1 MKTSSKEKALW
12 LLEQLVPGTGV
23 NNLGLGLQVSGRLR
37 PDALR
42 AALAIVAGRFE
53 VLRTVYRTAGAD
65 LVKEVVPAGEFAVE
79 IEPLDLSG
87 GSLEGDLTAFAD
99 RPFRF
104 DGRPLVRVGFATHPD
119 GDVLCVAVHHLVFD
133 MVSVGLFLQ
142 AFIPVYDAVAAGR
155 PVPAQATVPAPALA
169 EPEPRPADLA
179 YWREVLEGFQPG
191 GLDLWCGTP
200 RGRQPKLAGE
210 SASRA
215 LSAGAQQAV
224 VQLQRAVRAP
234 LGAVMLAAYAAL
246 LASHGAGPDLVV
258 GSPVNVRGANTA
270 AIGYHVNVVPIR
282 IRVDLAEGFRAL
294 ARQAR
299 DAFLGAMAHAD
310 TPVDELTGELA
321 GIGTSWQTQLFRHLF
336 NFLPQAPA
344 VELSVDGMAARVL
357 TVENPHS
364 KFDLELVGSPSRAEV
379 VFRYSE
385 TLARAD
391 VEAMLDRFDALLV
404 AAAQDPDRPLGE
416 TAGWSDADRRITG
429 RAHGTAAPTA
439 HPTVLAAFRSWVART
454 PAAPAVIDGE
464 RTVSYRQLDA
474 TAAAVRALLADA
486 GVRAGDTVAVAAP
499 RGEAIAAV
507 LGVWRAGAVCLPL
520 DPGHDPSWLTRQL
533 THARVKAVLTG
544 TGVQL
549 PADDDLPP
557 ALPLADAP
565 APGPAAPEEA
575 GEPTAPACL
584 IHTCGEAGQP
594 VATVLSHAGIAD
606 TVGHF
611 AAELGVGPG
620 SGVPALAAPATF
632 DALFDVFLALS
643 AGGHCVVVPDAA
655 RTDAAA
661 LRSAAGR
668 HDVTVAVVPP
678 GTPARILADLADQLP
693 GLTVLADGDELSAGT
708 AGRLLAAGCRLH
720 CGYGTPQTTGWAL
733 SGRLDDPDEPP
744 RGRPVANTR
753 AYVAAPDGRELPIGL
768 RGELRL
774 AGTGLALSDPD
785 DPAFPTDPRYGR
797 HHRTGELARRR
808 PDGTVEWLG
817 RMDRQV
823 ATGDGPV
830 DLGHVE
836 AVLLGHPGVTA
847 AAALAVPQ
855 PGGGDTVVA
864 FAETPMPTPTSTDA
878 DAAADGPAA
887 PGVPGQ
893 VVRLAELPR
902 TPDGRPD
909 RDALLAIARKALDQ
923 GTDQQDQAA
932 DDALVRDLVEIW
944 GQLLT
949 VEATAQTDFF
959 ASGGHSL
966 LAAVLAQKIEELT
979 GTSLE
984 LGEVFKHPTPT
995 ALAARLRA

>member
-53 VLRTVYRTAGAD
+53 VLRTVYRTTGAD
-65 LVKEVVPAGEFAVE
+65 LVKEVVPADGFAVE
-79 IEPLDLSG
+79 IEPLALSG
-87 GSLEGDLTAFAD
+87 GSLEGDLTAFTD
-99 RPFRF
+99 RPFAL
-104 DGRPLVRVGFATHPD
+104 DGRPLVRVGLAAHPD

-133 MVSVGLFLQ
+133 MVSVALFLQ
-142 AFIPVYDAVAAGR
+142 AFIPVYDAIAAGR
-155 PVPAQATVPAPALA
+155 PVPAQATAPAPALA

-179 YWREVLEGFQPG
+179 YWRETLEGFRPD

-200 RGRQPKLAGE
+200 RGRQPELAGA
-210 SASRA
+210 SAGRA

-224 VQLQRAVRAP
+224 VGLQRAVRAP

-258 GSPVNVRGANTA
+258 GSPVNVRGANTG

-282 IRVDLAEGFRAL
+282 IRVDLGEGFRAL
-294 ARQAR
+294 ARRAR

-310 TPVDELTGELA
+310 TPVDELTGELP
-321 GIGTSWQTQLFRHLF
+321 GIGASWQTQLFRHLF
-336 NFLPQAPA
+336 NFLPEAPA
-344 VELSVDGMAARVL
+344 VELSVDGMAARVV

-416 TAGWSDADRRITG
+416 TAGWSDADRRAVERG
-429 RAHGTAAPTA
+429 NATAAPA
-439 HPTVLAAFRSWVART
+439 AYPTVPEAFRSWVERT
-454 PAAPAVIDGE
+454 PDAPAVVDGE
-464 RTVSYRQLDA
+464 HTVSYRQLDEA
-474 TAAAVRALLADA
+474 AAAVRSLLAGA

-499 RGEAIAAV
+499 RGEAAAAV

-533 THARVKAVLTG
+533 ARSRVRAVLTG
-544 TGVQL
+544 TGVRL
-549 PADDDLPP
+549 PADGDLPP
-557 ALPLADAP
+557 VLPLAGAP
-565 APGPAAPEEA
+565 APGPAAADANGGPA
-575 GEPTAPACL
+575 GPACVL
-584 IHTCGEAGQP
+584 HTCGDAGQP
-594 VATVLSHAGIAD
+594 VATVLSHAGLAAA
-606 TVGHF
+606 VGHF

-620 SGVPALAAPATF
+620 TGVPALAAPATF
-632 DALFDVFLALS
+632 DALFDVFLALG

-655 RTDAAA
+655 RTDGAA
-661 LRSAAGR
+661 LRDAAGG
-668 HDVTVAVVPP
+668 HDATVAVVPP
-678 GTPARILADLADQLP
+678 GTPARILADLAEQQP
-693 GLTVLADGDELSAGT
+693 GLTVLARGDELSAET

-720 CGYGTPQTTGWAL
+720 RGHGSPETTGWAL
-733 SGRLDDPDEPP
+733 SGPVDGPDGPTGE
-744 RGRPVANTR
+744 RPVAHTR
-753 AYVAAPDGRELPIGL
+753 AFVAAPDGRELPPGV
-768 RGELRL
+768 RGELLL
-774 AGTGLALSDPD
+774 AGTSLALSDPD
-785 DPAFPTDPRYGR
+785 DPAFPTDARYGR

-808 PDGTVEWLG
+808 PDGTIERLG
-817 RMDRQV
+817 RIDRRITT
-823 ATGDGPV
+823 ADGPV

-836 AVLLGHPGVTA
+836 AVLLGRPGVTA

-855 PGGGDTVVA
+855 PDGGHTVVA
-864 FAETPMPTPTSTDA
+864 FAETV
-878 DAAADGPAA
+878 DAAGADDLATA
-887 PGVPGQ
+887 VPGRL
-893 VVRLAELPR
+893 VRLAGLPR

-909 RDALLAIARKALDQ
+909 RDALLALARKAVEQ
-923 GTDQQDQAA
+923 GTDRQEQRT
-932 DDALVRDLVEIW
+932 DDPLVRELVGIW
-944 GQLLT
+944 RELLT
-949 VEATAQTDFF
+949 VEATPQTDFF

-984 LGEVFKHPTPT
+984 LGDVFKHPTPT
-995 ALAARLRA
+995 ALAALLRA